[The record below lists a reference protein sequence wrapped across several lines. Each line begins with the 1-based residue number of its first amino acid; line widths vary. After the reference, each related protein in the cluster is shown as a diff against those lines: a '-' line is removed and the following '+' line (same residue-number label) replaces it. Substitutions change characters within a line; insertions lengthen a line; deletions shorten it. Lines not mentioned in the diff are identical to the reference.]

1 MSMIG
6 EENEGRH
13 LEMATK
19 AASPVVA
26 IQDPAE
32 TGLEELEPGDFVVP
46 VVSIVQEKST
56 IAGRAPLVE
65 EIGKLYNPVTACV
78 TDSILV
84 VPMVYTKTRLLMP
97 EEFAPGN
104 KPICGSLDFKVPSPV
119 FENPLDAEHPRI
131 QCGPCSTCQFSK
143 WGVKKSGTPK
153 PPQCW
158 EVWNFLFVSE
168 DLFPFWMRYKVTALA
183 GARKYV
189 SALTILM
196 KINKAPMWHYTSA
209 LTIAKGAKAWEPKFS
224 RPYLIDDP
232 EKRAEKDEIRAA
244 LAALRPPHRS
254 DEDEAGGFAVEQ
266 GGDVAEYLS
275 PPPVQTK
282 EDVPF

>member
-1 MSMIG
+1 MSTG
-6 EENEGRH
+6 KAENEGRH
-13 LEMATK
+13 LEMATT

-78 TDSILV
+78 ADSILV
-84 VPMVYTKTRLLMP
+84 IPMVFVKTRLMMP
-97 EEFAPGN
+97 LEFEPGN
-104 KPICGSLDFKVPSPV
+104 KPTCGSLDFKVPSKV
-119 FENPLDAEHPRI
+119 FENTGDSEYPEI
-131 QCGPCSTCQFSK
+131 QRGPCSTCQFSR
-143 WGVKKSGTPK
+143 WGIKKSGTPK

-196 KINKAPMWHYTSA
+196 KINKAPMWHYTSG

-254 DEDEAGGFAVEQ
+254 DEEEASEFVAEQ
-266 GGDVAEYLS
+266 GDVEEYLS